1 MKQMVD
7 CTAYL
12 SIFPSEKGK
21 LIDLFHGNE
30 RLMWMGLLCSV
41 LIFLP
46 ALFQLN
52 LRLKR
57 RE

>member
-1 MKQMVD
+1 MFNLMPQMND
-7 CTAYL
+7 
-12 SIFPSEKGK
+12 GK

-57 RE
+57 GE